1 MKSNF
6 IKILNKYLLLKNS
19 FLKDLRLRKQ
29 KVKSIWSKT
38 NALKNKKS
46 KNDKNLHKLQKFFSD
61 IDFKKYNFFNK
72 FKIEFPKN
80 ISHKKGKAT
89 KANGKENR

>member
-38 NALKNKKS
+38 NALKNKKL
-46 KNDKNLHKLQKFFSD
+46 KNDKKLD
-61 IDFKKYNFFNK
+61 
-72 FKIEFPKN
+72 
-80 ISHKKGKAT
+80 
-89 KANGKENR
+89 

>member
-6 IKILNKYLLLKNS
+6 VKILNKYSLLKNS

-38 NALKNKKS
+38 NTLKNKKL
-46 KNDKNLHKLQKFFSD
+46 KNDKKLDKFQKIFSD
-61 IDFKKYNFFNK
+61 IDFTKYNFFNK
-72 FKIEFPKN
+72 FKIEF
-80 ISHKKGKAT
+80 SKKFLT
-89 KANGKENR
+89 KKVRLLEKENL

>member
-38 NALKNKKS
+38 NALKNNDIKK
-46 KNDKNLHKLQKFFSD
+46 
-61 IDFKKYNFFNK
+61 I
-72 FKIEFPKN
+72 KN
-80 ISHKKGKAT
+80 IVINNDLSIFNYVEKRIIHCINANRELGRYYSKG
-89 KANGKENR
+89 N